1 VLLFG
6 LGSSVLSVLAACVVA
21 IPRLLLLLLMR
32 VLVVIRQL
40 VAARGLDRAELLWVG
55 LWLINIDFLAIEEAA
70 HVNRARVLV

>member
-6 LGSSVLSVLAACVVA
+6 LGGSVLSVLAACVVA
-21 IPRLLLLLLMR
+21 IPRLLLLMR
-32 VLVVIRQL
+32 VLVLIRQL
-40 VAARGLDRAELLWVG
+40 VAARGLDRTELLWVG